1 MEKPPM
7 PIRHM
12 FTPLQVGPVLVPNRV
27 VRTGHATGLG
37 GGTIS
42 DALIGYHRERAKGG
56 VGLSILELM
65 SLHSSAYP
73 FLRGGAPGVVEGYRK
88 LMDAVRP
95 YGMRVFQQLG
105 HMGNESPQ
113 ADGGPPWSSSDS
125 IGASVGVRAE
135 SITTRQIEELRDCYV
150 AAAQDCAAGGLNGVE
165 LHMAHGYLVQQFL
178 SPLYNRRTDQYGGC
192 FENRTRLAVELL
204 TAVKAVLPSDMAL
217 GVRLSSEL
225 VEGGM
230 GPDEVARVVGLFS
243 ELKLIDY
250 VNLSIGTDYNMH
262 KIIGAMHEPTGYE
275 LASDIPVKRQTDLPV
290 IVTGRFRTIE
300 EADQVVGQG
309 DADMVAMN
317 RAHIADPDIVRK
329 TLEGREDEVRPCI
342 GCNHGC
348 IGGLHAVGRIGCT
361 VNPAVGLED
370 TLSEELIEPSATPRT
385 VLVVGAGPAG
395 LEAARVAALRGHRV
409 ILAEA
414 SNSLGGSVNIA
425 KRAPRRMGIA
435 DITEWLEREVYRL
448 GVDVRLSTF
457 VQSDD
462 VASFAPDAVIIATG
476 SVPRMDSQQMFVPGA
491 SIPGVELG
499 HVVSSHDVL
508 MAGHNRD
515 WGRNVLVFDDTGH
528 YEAVAA
534 AEYLAE
540 QGLAVTF
547 ATSHGSF
554 APGLVPS
561 LSADPAMERLLK
573 HDFRFIPYARLSAVA
588 AGLSTIVN
596 RLGGSETEIAADTV
610 VLVQHNAANREVYD
624 DLAASGVSVTIVG
637 DARSPRYLQT
647 AIREGHLAARA
658 L

>member
-1 MEKPPM
+1 
-7 PIRHM
+7 M
-12 FTPLQVGPVLVPNRV
+12 FTPIQIGPITIPNRV

-37 GGTIS
+37 EGTMS

-56 VGLSILELM
+56 VGLSIIELM

-73 FLRGGAPGVVEGYRK
+73 FLRGGAPGLVDGYRK
-88 LMDAVRP
+88 LMDQVRP

-105 HMGNESPQ
+105 HMGNEMPQ

-125 IGASVGVRAE
+125 IGASVGVPAHA
-135 SITTRQIEELRDCYV
+135 ITKKQIAELRDCYV
-150 AAAQDCAAGGLNGVE
+150 SAAKDCEAGGLDGVE
-165 LHMAHGYLVQQFL
+165 LHMAHGYLIQQFL
-178 SPLYNRRTDQYGGC
+178 SPLYNLRTDEYGGS
-192 FENRTRLAVELL
+192 FENRTRLAMELL
-204 TAVKAVLPSDMAL
+204 AAVKAVLPKHMAL
-217 GVRLSSEL
+217 GVRLSSEHL
-225 VEGGM
+225 EGGM
-230 GPDEVARVVGLFS
+230 GPNEVSQVVKLFTD
-243 ELKLIDY
+243 LGLIDY

-275 LASDIPVKRQTDLPV
+275 LASDVPVKRETNLPV

-329 TLEGREDEVRPCI
+329 TLAGRADEVRPCI

-348 IGGLHAVGRIGCT
+348 IGGLHTVGKIGCT

-370 TLSEELIEPSATPRT
+370 SLSEELIEASPTPLS
-385 VLVVGAGPAG
+385 VLVVGGGPAG
-395 LEAARVAALRGHRV
+395 LEAARVAALRGHKV
-409 ILAEA
+409 VLAEA
-414 SNSLGGSVNIA
+414 SNDLGGSINIA
-425 KRAPRRMGIA
+425 KRAPRRMGIG

-448 GVDVRLSTF
+448 GVEVRLSTYI
-457 VQSDD
+457 QGED
-462 VASFAPDAVIIATG
+462 VAELAPDAVIIATG
-476 SVPRMDSQQMFVPGA
+476 SFPRVNSQQMFVPGGHVV
-491 SIPGVELG
+491 GVEQA

-515 WGRNVLVFDDTGH
+515 WGANILLFDDTGH
-528 YEAVAA
+528 YEGVAA

-540 QGLAVTF
+540 RGCSVTF
-547 ATSHGSF
+547 ATSHSSF

-561 LSADPAMERLLK
+561 LSSEPALERLLK
-573 HDFRFIPYARLSAVA
+573 HNFRFIPYARLVA
-588 AGLSTIVN
+588 IEGGRSRIVN
-596 RLGGSETEIAADTV
+596 RFGGGEIEVPADTV
-610 VLVQHNAANREVYD
+610 VLVQHNAANRSLAE
-624 DLAASGVSVTIVG
+624 DLADFEGLVVIVG